1 MYRRFGSL
9 AAIVAALLAA
19 PAAAQTQTPVPPAL
33 PTTPAPSPTVAPLT
47 PAQAAAAVL
56 GRWETCIDL
65 TANFLAR
72 SALSSERSAL
82 KVQGRC
88 LQFQDLVR
96 APLAESLRTMMYGAS
111 EEQVMAQTDV
121 AVDALRRHIHAR
133 AIAQVKK
140 VREKQRQALRS
151 DVPRTPTPQPP
162 PAGPPIGN

>member
-1 MYRRFGSL
+1 MQLWLGSV
-9 AAIVAALLAA
+9 AMMGAALLAA
-19 PAAAQTQTPVPPAL
+19 AAVAQT
-33 PTTPAPSPTVAPLT
+33 APSPSPAPQTAPAVPPLT

-96 APLAESLRTMMYGAS
+96 APLAESLREMMYGAS
-111 EEQVMAQTDV
+111 EEQVTAQTDV
-121 AVDALRRHIHAR
+121 AVDSLRRHIHAR
-133 AIAQVKK
+133 SIAQVKA
-140 VREKQRQALRS
+140 VRERQRNALRN
-151 DVPRTPTPQPP
+151 DAPRTPTPKAPP
-162 PAGPPIGN
+162 SGPPIGN

>member
-1 MYRRFGSL
+1 MRLRLGSV
-9 AAIVAALLAA
+9 AMMGAALF
-19 PAAAQTQTPVPPAL
+19 AAAAVAQTTPPPATA
-33 PTTPAPSPTVAPLT
+33 PQATPSPAVPPLT

-96 APLAESLRTMMYGAS
+96 APLAESLRAMMYGAS
-111 EEQVMAQTDV
+111 EEQVSAQTDV
-121 AVDALRRHIHAR
+121 AVNALRRHIHAR
-133 AIAQVKK
+133 AIAQVKL
-140 VREKQRQALRS
+140 VRDKQRNAMRS
-151 DVPRTPTPQPP
+151 DQPRTPAPKPP
-162 PAGPPIGN
+162 PSGPIIGN

>member
-1 MYRRFGSL
+1 MIG
-9 AAIVAALLAA
+9 AALIATAVAAQPA
-19 PAAAQTQTPVPPAL
+19 PPPA
-33 PTTPAPSPTVAPLT
+33 PPPAVSSPAVPPLT

-96 APLAESLRTMMYGAS
+96 APLAESLRAMMYGAS
-111 EEQVMAQTDV
+111 EQQVAAQTDV

-133 AIAQVKK
+133 AIAQVKA
-140 VREKQRQALRS
+140 VREKQRQAMRS
-151 DVPRTPTPQPP
+151 DAPRTPAPKAP